1 MPVPL
6 ATKLTWLGTISPS
19 LAGRSKGSHVI
30 GVCAPAGMLARSPS
44 ISPRIGPHALLSTV
58 TLTAADEHES
68 SFEQT
73 EFRRATTVGQSV
85 SVSAASL
92 RKNVS
97 WLTPYICSLAKAAS
111 FAAAFRRSPQ

>member
-30 GVCAPAGMLARSPS
+30 GVYAPAGMLARSPS

-58 TLTAADEHES
+58 TLTAADQPES
-68 SFEQT
+68 SFERA
-73 EFRRATTVGQSV
+73 EFRRATPVGQSG
-85 SVSAASL
+85 SGSAASL
-92 RKNVS
+92 RQKWSRGHSNIFSV
-97 WLTPYICSLAKAAS
+97 
-111 FAAAFRRSPQ
+111 